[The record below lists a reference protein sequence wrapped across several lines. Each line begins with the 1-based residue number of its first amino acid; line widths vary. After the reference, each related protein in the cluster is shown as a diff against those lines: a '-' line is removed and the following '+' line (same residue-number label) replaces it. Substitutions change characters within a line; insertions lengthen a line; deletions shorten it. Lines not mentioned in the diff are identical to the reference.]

1 MLVTCQVVS
10 QRSTALTSCSYCLLA
25 KALQS
30 QQLRVS
36 LRQVLV
42 GWSLN
47 CHCFLPPGLLQKLLT
62 YFDRTSDS
70 FQFHKTEISKELAR
84 PVKKIWPKA
93 QTLLHHLDGELG
105 HGTMLHWQRSRAE
118 SHANRVNCS
127 NVKLHVKV
135 AQRFS
140 KSLNG
145 SLQIVSKT
153 KVTACDSIRK
163 LRGSDDFILHKG

>member
-1 MLVTCQVVS
+1 MVHIVS
-10 QRSTALTSCSYCLLA
+10 QLFHHSDLD
-25 KALQS
+25 
-30 QQLRVS
+30 
-36 LRQVLV
+36 
-42 GWSLN
+42 
-47 CHCFLPPGLLQKLLT
+47 LLT

-118 SHANRVNCS
+118 SHANCVNCS

-153 KVTACDSIRK
+153 KVTACDGIRK